1 MMRFENVK
9 VKNVLAGLVM
19 ILAAGLAVAMT
30 PTYRIADQGPAVN
43 LEKII
48 PARFGDWAVDEK
60 IFYQQVSPEVK
71 ASLDKIY
78 TQVLTRTYLN
88 SQGYRIMVSIPYG
101 ANQSDGLSA
110 HDPEGCYP
118 AQGFQI
124 MSKSKDVLHT
134 EVGDIPVR
142 RMEAVSGMRNEL
154 VTYWFT
160 VGSYAVNNDW
170 ERKKAQMRYSIKGQ
184 IPDGLLFRA
193 SSIDDNTQEAY
204 RIQGLFIQEM
214 VKALS
219 PEYRARVT
227 GLSY

>member
-1 MMRFENVK
+1 MMRFKNLK
-9 VKNVLAGLVM
+9 VKNVLAGIVM

-30 PTYRIADQGPAVN
+30 PTHRIADQGPAVD

-48 PARFGDWAVDEK
+48 PARFGDWAVDDK
-60 IFYQQVSPEVK
+60 VFYQQVSPEVK

-78 TQVLTRTYLN
+78 TQVLTRTYVN

-134 EVGDIPVR
+134 EVGAIPVR
-142 RMEAVSGMRNEL
+142 RMEAVSGIRHEL

-160 VGSYAVNNDW
+160 VGSYAVNNDF
-170 ERKKAQMRYSIKGQ
+170 ERKKAQLRYALKGQ
-184 IPDGLLFRA
+184 IPDGILFRA
-193 SSIDDNTQEAY
+193 SSIDDDTQEAY
-204 RIQGLFIQEM
+204 RIQDLFIQEM

-219 PEYRARVT
+219 PEYRARVS

>member
-1 MMRFENVK
+1 MMRFKNLK
-9 VKNVLAGLVM
+9 VKNVLAGLAM

-30 PTYRIADQGPAVN
+30 PTHRIADQGPAVD
-43 LEKII
+43 LEEII
-48 PARFGDWAVDEK
+48 PARFGDWAVDDK
-60 IFYQQVSPEVK
+60 VFYQQVSPEVK

-78 TQVLTRTYLN
+78 TQVLTRTYVN

-134 EVGDIPVR
+134 EVGAIPVR
-142 RMEAVSGMRNEL
+142 RMEAVSGIRHEL

-160 VGSYAVNNDW
+160 VGSYAVNNDF
-170 ERKKAQMRYSIKGQ
+170 ERKKAQLRYALKGQ
-184 IPDGLLFRA
+184 IPDGILFRA
-193 SSIDDNTQEAY
+193 SSIDDDTQEAY
-204 RIQGLFIQEM
+204 RIQDLFIQEM

-219 PEYRARVT
+219 PEYRARVS

>member
-1 MMRFENVK
+1 MSL
-9 VKNVLAGLVM
+9 KNLNIKNILAGLVM
-19 ILAAGLAVAMT
+19 VLAAGLALAIT
-30 PTYRIADQGPAVN
+30 PTHRIADQGPAVN

-48 PARFGDWAVDEK
+48 PARFGDWAVDDK
-60 IFYQQVSPEVK
+60 VFYQQVSPDVK

-78 TQVLTRTYLN
+78 TQVLTRTYVN

-124 MSKSKDVLHT
+124 MSKNKEVLRT
-134 EVGDIPVR
+134 EVGQIPIR
-142 RMEAVSGMRNEL
+142 RMLAVSGIRHEA

-170 ERKKAQMRYSIKGQ
+170 ERKKAQLRYAIKGQ
-184 IPDGLLFRA
+184 IPDGILFRA

-204 RIQGLFIQEM
+204 RIQGLFIQDM

>member
-1 MMRFENVK
+1 MMRL
-9 VKNVLAGLVM
+9 KNLFIKNILAGLFMV
-19 ILAAGLAVAMT
+19 LAAGLALAMT
-30 PTYRIADQGPAVN
+30 PTHKISDQGPAVN

-48 PARFGDWAVDEK
+48 PARFGDWAVDDK
-60 IFYQQVSPEVK
+60 IFYQQVSPEMK

-78 TQVLTRTYLN
+78 TQVLSRTYVN

-101 ANQSDGLSA
+101 ANQSDGLQA

-124 MSKSKDVLHT
+124 VAKSKDILQT
-134 EVGDIPVR
+134 EVGSIPVR
-142 RMEAVSGMRNEL
+142 RMLAVSGIRHEP

-160 VGSYAVNNDW
+160 VGTYAVNNDW
-170 ERKKAQMRYSIKGQ
+170 ERKKAQLRYAIKGQ
-184 IPDGLLFRA
+184 IPDGILFRA
-193 SSIDDNTQEAY
+193 SSIDDNPQEAY
-204 RIQGLFIQEM
+204 RIQGLFIEEM

-219 PEYRARVT
+219 PEYRARVS